1 MIYPIYLQYFH
12 FYSTRNTFLHFH
24 HVFVSVFL
32 YTSTTINWN
41 HKKVFQW
48 TFIKAT
54 YIRRIYNHFFSFGR
68 RHYIFYL
75 LYPCPF
81 LVKNLISVANVCS
94 DKIFLIRL
102 TQFMSLLSYII
113 DRHQSF
119 EEDLWLF
126 IPTLKSLNTS
136 SEMQSLNI
144 YW

>member
-1 MIYPIYLQYFH
+1 MQYFH
-12 FYSTRNTFLHFH
+12 FFQLEILFYTFIM
-24 HVFVSVFL
+24 FL
-32 YTSTTINWN
+32 YLFFSPHQGLNWN
-41 HKKVFQW
+41 HKNFFQW
-48 TFIKAT
+48 TVIKVTT
-54 YIRRIYNHFFSFGR
+54 YIRRMYNHFFLLKKDTTCTYSIC
-68 RHYIFYL
+68 YIL
-75 LYPCPF
+75 GLF
-81 LVKNLISVANVCS
+81 LVKNSISVANVCS

>member
-1 MIYPIYLQYFH
+1 MQYFH
-12 FYSTRNTFLHFH
+12 FYPTRNTFLHFH

-32 YTSTTINWN
+32 STSRT
-41 HKKVFQW
+41 KLKPQKLFQW
-48 TFIKAT
+48 TVIKVTT
-54 YIRRIYNHFFSFGR
+54 YIRIIYSHFFILKKDTTTYFIC
-68 RHYIFYL
+68 YIL
-75 LYPCPF
+75 GLF
-81 LVKNLISVANVCS
+81 LVKNSISVANVCS